1 MEPTIHDAGY
11 TKVVDV
17 TDRPIGSS
25 FGYKVVSEPC
35 KVCGAAAICAKK
47 GYRKGA
53 PFANFAHTIRVYL
66 DQNSKEPKAEYTDV
80 HEYAEPRGH

>member
-11 TKVVDV
+11 EKVIDV
-17 TDRPIGSS
+17 TDRPVGST
-25 FGYKVVSEPC
+25 FGYKVASEAC
-35 KVCGAAAICAKK
+35 KVCGAPAIVAKK
-47 GYRKGA
+47 GFRKGA
-53 PFANFAHTIRVYL
+53 PFANFAHTIRLYL